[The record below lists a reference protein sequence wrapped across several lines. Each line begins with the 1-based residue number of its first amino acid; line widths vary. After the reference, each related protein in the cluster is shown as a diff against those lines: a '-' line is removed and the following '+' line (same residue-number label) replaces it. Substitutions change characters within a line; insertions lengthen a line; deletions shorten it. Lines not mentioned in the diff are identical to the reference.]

1 MRDLRID
8 DNGEGLNVARG
19 RSENKS
25 KGKGKKHRSKSRSK
39 GDGGGKLKC
48 YHCHE
53 PGHFK
58 KDCPERRG
66 GGISSA
72 QIAVSEEEGYESA
85 GALTVTSWEP
95 EKSWVMDSGC
105 SYHICPRKEYFETL
119 ELKEGGVVRLGNNKA
134 CKVQGMGTIRLKMY
148 DDRDFLLKNVRYI
161 PELKRNLISISMFDN
176 LGYCTRIERGVMRI
190 SNGAL
195 VIAKGSK
202 MNGLY
207 ILEGSTVISNAL
219 VTSVENA
226 DITKLWHLRLGHVS
240 ERGLVELAKQGLLGK
255 EKLNKL
261 DFCDNCTL
269 GKQHKVKFGVGVH
282 KSTRPFEY
290 LHSDLWGPASVS
302 THGGGSYFLSIIDDY
317 SRRVWVYIIKNKSD
331 TFEKFKE
338 WHTLIEN
345 QTGSKLKLLR
355 TDNGLEFVSEQFN
368 EFCRKLGIKRH
379 KTVAYTPQQNGLAER
394 MNRTLLE
401 RVRCMLLGAGLPKSF
416 WGEAVNTAAY
426 LINRCPSTGIDLK
439 TPMEVW
445 SGKPADYSNLK
456 IFGALAFAHVK
467 QDKLDARAVK
477 CVFIGYPEG
486 VKGYK
491 LWKMEPGGS
500 KFIISRDFEVEPST
514 DEREKED
521 ETQVPDESGSD
532 ETTVPDY
539 QLARDRERRVI
550 RPPNRL
556 GYADLICYALNAAE
570 EVQDSEPKN
579 FREASESID
588 SQDWLKAMNEEML
601 SLEKNQTW
609 KLVPLPK
616 NKRVVGSKWVF
627 KRKEGIPG
635 VEAPRY
641 KARLVAKGFTQVEG
655 IDYNEIFS
663 PVVKHCSI
671 RVLMTIVN
679 MYDLELEQMDVKTAF
694 LHGELEETIYM
705 QQPEGFVKDNSK
717 VCLLK
722 KSLYGLKQS
731 PRQWYRRFDD
741 FLLKT
746 GFVRS
751 NYDSCV
757 YMMKRNEKVILYLL
771 LYVDDILMASSDKQ
785 EIQQL
790 KEKLNGEFEM
800 KDLGNAKRILGM
812 DILRDRSKGEL
823 FLSQHDY
830 LKKVVERFRMTDS
843 KGGLKYTRTDPGRDA
858 LEGYV
863 DADYAGNID
872 TRKSLSGFVFTLFGT
887 AVTWKANQQ
896 SVVAL
901 STTQAE
907 YIALVEGVKEAIW
920 LKGMIG
926 EMGISQGCVKIHCDN
941 QSAIHLANHQVY
953 HERTKHIDIRL
964 HFVRDMIETKE
975 IMVEKIA
982 SEENPADMFTKSLPR
997 AKFKHCLDLINF
1009 VEE

>member
-1 MRDLRID
+1 MERI
-8 DNGEGLNVARG
+8 
-19 RSENKS
+19 
-25 KGKGKKHRSKSRSK
+25 
-39 GDGGGKLKC
+39 
-48 YHCHE
+48 
-53 PGHFK
+53 
-58 KDCPERRG
+58 
-66 GGISSA
+66 
-72 QIAVSEEEGYESA
+72 Q
-85 GALTVTSWEP
+85 
-95 EKSWVMDSGC
+95 
-105 SYHICPRKEYFETL
+105 
-119 ELKEGGVVRLGNNKA
+119 
-134 CKVQGMGTIRLKMY
+134 
-148 DDRDFLLKNVRYI
+148 
-161 PELKRNLISISMFDN
+161 
-176 LGYCTRIERGVMRI
+176 
-190 SNGAL
+190 
-195 VIAKGSK
+195 
-202 MNGLY
+202 
-207 ILEGSTVISNAL
+207 
-219 VTSVENA
+219 
-226 DITKLWHLRLGHVS
+226 
-240 ERGLVELAKQGLLGK
+240 
-255 EKLNKL
+255 
-261 DFCDNCTL
+261 
-269 GKQHKVKFGVGVH
+269 
-282 KSTRPFEY
+282 
-290 LHSDLWGPASVS
+290 
-302 THGGGSYFLSIIDDY
+302 
-317 SRRVWVYIIKNKSD
+317 
-331 TFEKFKE
+331 
-338 WHTLIEN
+338 
-345 QTGSKLKLLR
+345 
-355 TDNGLEFVSEQFN
+355 
-368 EFCRKLGIKRH
+368 
-379 KTVAYTPQQNGLAER
+379 
-394 MNRTLLE
+394 
-401 RVRCMLLGAGLPKSF
+401 
-416 WGEAVNTAAY
+416 
-426 LINRCPSTGIDLK
+426 
-439 TPMEVW
+439 
-445 SGKPADYSNLK
+445 
-456 IFGALAFAHVK
+456 
-467 QDKLDARAVK
+467 
-477 CVFIGYPEG
+477 
-486 VKGYK
+486 
-491 LWKMEPGGS
+491 
-500 KFIISRDFEVEPST
+500 FEVEPSI

-550 RPPNRL
+550 KPPNRL

-579 FREASESID
+579 FREASESIY
-588 SQDWLKAMNEEML
+588 SKDWLKAMNEEML

-655 IDYNEIFS
+655 VDYNEIFS

-671 RVLMTIVN
+671 RVLMAIVN

-705 QQPEGFVKDNSK
+705 QQPEGFVEDNSK

-757 YMMKRNEKVILYLL
+757 YMMKRNEKVILYLI
-771 LYVDDILMASSDKQ
+771 LYVDDILMASSDKH
-785 EIQQL
+785 EIQKL

-812 DILRDRSKGEL
+812 DILRDQSKGEL

-830 LKKVVERFRMTDS
+830 LTKVVERFRMTDS
-843 KGGLKYTRTDPGRDA
+843 KVVKTPLGHHSKLSIKQCPQSEDERKKMESTPYASGVGSIMYGIVCSRPDLSYAISVGGLKYTRTDPGRDA

-907 YIALVEGVKEAIW
+907 YIALVEGVKEAIL

-926 EMGISQGCVKIHCDN
+926 EMGISQGCVKIHCDS

-975 IMVEKIA
+975 IMVQKIA

-997 AKFKHCLDLINF
+997 TKFKHCLDLINF

>member
-1 MRDLRID
+1 MKVVALDLRFPTHLPAPQSDI
-8 DNGEGLNVARG
+8 
-19 RSENKS
+19 RS
-25 KGKGKKHRSKSRSK
+25 
-39 GDGGGKLKC
+39 
-48 YHCHE
+48 
-53 PGHFK
+53 
-58 KDCPERRG
+58 
-66 GGISSA
+66 SS
-72 QIAVSEEEGYESA
+72 
-85 GALTVTSWEP
+85 
-95 EKSWVMDSGC
+95 
-105 SYHICPRKEYFETL
+105 
-119 ELKEGGVVRLGNNKA
+119 
-134 CKVQGMGTIRLKMY
+134 Y
-148 DDRDFLLKNVRYI
+148 D
-161 PELKRNLISISMFDN
+161 
-176 LGYCTRIERGVMRI
+176 
-190 SNGAL
+190 
-195 VIAKGSK
+195 
-202 MNGLY
+202 
-207 ILEGSTVISNAL
+207 
-219 VTSVENA
+219 
-226 DITKLWHLRLGHVS
+226 
-240 ERGLVELAKQGLLGK
+240 
-255 EKLNKL
+255 
-261 DFCDNCTL
+261 
-269 GKQHKVKFGVGVH
+269 
-282 KSTRPFEY
+282 
-290 LHSDLWGPASVS
+290 
-302 THGGGSYFLSIIDDY
+302 
-317 SRRVWVYIIKNKSD
+317 
-331 TFEKFKE
+331 
-338 WHTLIEN
+338 
-345 QTGSKLKLLR
+345 LR
-355 TDNGLEFVSEQFN
+355 TGRCQYCKDLE
-368 EFCRKLGIKRH
+368 KRPE
-379 KTVAYTPQQNGLAER
+379 TGVER
-394 MNRTLLE
+394 
-401 RVRCMLLGAGLPKSF
+401 
-416 WGEAVNTAAY
+416 
-426 LINRCPSTGIDLK
+426 I
-439 TPMEVW
+439 
-445 SGKPADYSNLK
+445 
-456 IFGALAFAHVK
+456 
-467 QDKLDARAVK
+467 Q
-477 CVFIGYPEG
+477 
-486 VKGYK
+486 
-491 LWKMEPGGS
+491 
-500 KFIISRDFEVEPST
+500 FEVEPSI

-539 QLARDRERRVI
+539 QLARDRERRVSK
-550 RPPNRL
+550 PPNRL

-579 FREASESID
+579 FREASESIY
-588 SQDWLKAMNEEML
+588 SKDWLKAMNEEML

-671 RVLMTIVN
+671 RVLMAIVN

-705 QQPEGFVKDNSK
+705 QQPEGFVEDNSK

-731 PRQWYRRFDD
+731 LRQWYRRFDD
-741 FLLKT
+741 FLLTT

-771 LYVDDILMASSDKQ
+771 LYVDDILMASSDKH
-785 EIQQL
+785 EIQKL

-843 KGGLKYTRTDPGRDA
+843 KVVNTPLGHHSKLSIKQCPQSEDERKKMESTPYASGVGSIMYGMVCSRPDLSYAISVVSRFMANPGQVHWQALKWVLRYLNGSLKGGLKYTRTDPGRDA

-926 EMGISQGCVKIHCDN
+926 EMGISQGCVKIHCDS

-975 IMVEKIA
+975 IMETIQVIVFG
-982 SEENPADMFTKSLPR
+982 SVVRPARVVCLHWEHIKKSMKSDQSRLSLE
-997 AKFKHCLDLINF
+997 AH
-1009 VEE
+1009 

>member
-1 MRDLRID
+1 
-8 DNGEGLNVARG
+8 
-19 RSENKS
+19 
-25 KGKGKKHRSKSRSK
+25 
-39 GDGGGKLKC
+39 
-48 YHCHE
+48 
-53 PGHFK
+53 
-58 KDCPERRG
+58 
-66 GGISSA
+66 
-72 QIAVSEEEGYESA
+72 
-85 GALTVTSWEP
+85 
-95 EKSWVMDSGC
+95 
-105 SYHICPRKEYFETL
+105 
-119 ELKEGGVVRLGNNKA
+119 
-134 CKVQGMGTIRLKMY
+134 
-148 DDRDFLLKNVRYI
+148 
-161 PELKRNLISISMFDN
+161 MFDN

-190 SNGAL
+190 SSGAL

-290 LHSDLWGPASVS
+290 VHSDLWGPASVS

-500 KFIISRDFEVEPST
+500 KFIISRDVTFDVTRMGMKCKDLEKRPETGVERIQFEVEPST

-521 ETQVPDESGSD
+521 ETQVPDESRSD

-671 RVLMTIVN
+671 RVLMAIVN

-731 PRQWYRRFDD
+731 P
-741 FLLKT
+741 
-746 GFVRS
+746 
-751 NYDSCV
+751 
-757 YMMKRNEKVILYLL
+757 RNEKVILYLL

-830 LKKVVERFRMTDS
+830 LNKVVERFRMTDS

-863 DADYAGNID
+863 DADYA
-872 TRKSLSGFVFTLFGT
+872 
-887 AVTWKANQQ
+887 
-896 SVVAL
+896 
-901 STTQAE
+901 
-907 YIALVEGVKEAIW
+907 VKEAIW

-926 EMGISQGCVKIHCDN
+926 EMGISQGCMKIHCDN